1 MMNSGAIKGLVAGTI
16 SGVMM
21 LGATAASAYEAGDMV
36 LRAGLAGVLPDSSF
50 EYNDELS
57 GAGVDVD
64 DGYSLGITFTWMAT
78 DNLGVGVLGAW
89 PFEHDLDGAGP
100 PGTLDG
106 AGKVGSTKHLPPT
119 VTLQWHFPTGTNL
132 HPYVGA
138 GVNYTYFFDEETAGI
153 LSGADLDL
161 EDSWGLAAEA
171 GVDFDLGNDLV
182 LSGQL
187 WYLDIETDARLLGT
201 TLNVDVDPW
210 VFMVGI
216 GKKF

>member
-1 MMNSGAIKGLVAGTI
+1 MNTGAIKGLVAGAV
-16 SGVMM
+16 SGVLM

-36 LRAGLAGVLPDSSF
+36 LRAGLAGVLPDSS
-50 EYNDELS
+50 YDKDDLD

-89 PFEHDLDGAGP
+89 PFEHDIEGDGTLSGAG
-100 PGTLDG
+100 DV
-106 AGKVGSTKHLPPT
+106 AETKHLPPT
-119 VTLQWHFPTGTNL
+119 VTLQWHFPTGSNF
-132 HPYVGA
+132 HPYIGA
-138 GVNYTYFFDEETAGI
+138 GVNYTYFFDEDT
-153 LSGADLDL
+153 SGVLNGVDL
-161 EDSWGLAAEA
+161 ELDDSWGLAAEA
-171 GVDFDLGNDLV
+171 GVDFDLGNNLV

-187 WYLDIETDARLLGT
+187 WYLDIETEAKLAGVGT
-201 TLNVDVDPW
+201 LDVDVDPW

>member
-1 MMNSGAIKGLVAGTI
+1 MTKTGALKGLVAGMV
-16 SGVMM
+16 SGVIM

-50 EYNDELS
+50 DQNDL
-57 GAGVDVD
+57 GGTGVDVD

-89 PFEHDLDGAGP
+89 PFEHDFDGVG
-100 PGTLDG
+100 GISG
-106 AGKVGSTKHLPPT
+106 EVGSTKHLPPT
-119 VTLQWHFPTGTNL
+119 VTLQWHFPTGSNIQ
-132 HPYVGA
+132 PYIGA
-138 GVNYTYFFDEETAGI
+138 GVNYTYFFDEETTGD
-153 LSGADLDL
+153 LSGVNLELD
-161 EDSWGLAAEA
+161 DSWGLAAEA

-187 WYLDIETDARLLGT
+187 WYLDIETEAKLAGVGT
-201 TLNVDVDPW
+201 LDVDVDPW